1 MIEIRRATYLTFI
14 SVSAAVQLLATYIL
28 YLTYSVCGRKVLVDR
43 VWLTPF
49 SAPLESTRSPE
60 VNSHQPE
67 SRKKIIW
74 TVAGASCHEVDRFPV
89 GMRVRLRSPAQHP

>member
-28 YLTYSVCGRKVLVDR
+28 HLTYSVCGRKVLVDR

-67 SRKKIIW
+67 SRKKYSDCRRQA
-74 TVAGASCHEVDRFPV
+74 V
-89 GMRVRLRSPAQHP
+89 MRSIDFQ